1 MLKRHQTFCL
11 LVQHKTLETSNRWG
25 YIYTTNLD
33 VTGTIAG
40 TFTGSMTSTLTGDVN
55 NTNVTTVNANVT
67 GPSNLTDVNI
77 R

>member
-1 MLKRHQTFCL
+1 MLKRHQTFCPFSTTQNIGVL
-11 LVQHKTLETSNRWG
+11 SNRWG

-67 GPSNLTDVNI
+67 GPK
-77 R
+77 